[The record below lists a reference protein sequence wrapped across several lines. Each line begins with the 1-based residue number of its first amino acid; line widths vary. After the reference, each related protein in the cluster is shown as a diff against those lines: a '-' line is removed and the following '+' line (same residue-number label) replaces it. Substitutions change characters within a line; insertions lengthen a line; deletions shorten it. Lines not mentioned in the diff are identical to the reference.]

1 MVVATTTWHKPPLA
15 RHAAVYEAL
24 ADILEGATPSA
35 LKLALYL
42 YRTCIGGKPEE
53 IDINCIPL
61 GEKRAT
67 PVRNGKPYSPNT
79 RRAALRQ
86 LEKLG
91 LVKILKN
98 YGRGIFRIA
107 VQHLGDVRPFTH
119 THSKFQKLSN
129 PSKNQRQQ
137 SKIEQTEGSNPYGA
151 VLFTEDKKEQ
161 QSTKN
166 AAVFLR
172 FFEERENLAKTDVKL
187 KNVEPK
193 LATQVQTKDSQLNE
207 NSQQK
212 LEILAE
218 DKYSAPTAEYL
229 NTNSDKI
236 QAIDDAT
243 IPCSSEQTGL
253 TSEPPQ
259 KLPTKLDSLHHQRIS
274 GAEPTIT
281 NKAVR
286 LNLETSSFVN
296 PQVAKIVETV
306 VIANFKA
313 TEIAEVIAIANPDVT
328 EIAEAVAIA
337 NSEATEIVEVVAIA
351 NHEAVVIANPDV
363 TEIIEVVAIVNSETT
378 EIADPNAIP
387 NSEAVAIT
395 NPDATEIV
403 EIVMQTTRGMNPEL
417 RVCVLQYNLEEIQ
430 AAINLLQIRS
440 QTKQIS
446 NPSGWIVDCL
456 RGRWW
461 EKTNGFQN
469 SNPTNVVSSPASTG
483 SSPTPKNSPS
493 AQTTRITEDYIDPQY
508 MPLKTHRKLCE
519 QFQELGEEAFAAVGI
534 QQQIYLQWMQ
544 RFPQHVKQIF
554 NKLSTT

>member
-1 MVVATTTWHKPPLA
+1 MVADTTTWHKPPFA
-15 RHAAVYEAL
+15 RHAAIYEAL

-35 LKLALYL
+35 VKLALYL

-67 PVRNGKPYSPNT
+67 RVRNGKPYSPNT

-137 SKIEQTEGSNPYGA
+137 SKIEQTEGSNPDGA

-166 AAVFLR
+166 AAVFLS
-172 FFEERENLAKTDVKL
+172 FFEERENLAKTDVKP
-187 KNVEPK
+187 KNVELKP
-193 LATQVQTKDSQLNE
+193 ATQVQTKNSQSNE

-259 KLPTKLDSLHHQRIS
+259 KLPTKLDSLDHQRIS

-306 VIANFKA
+306 VIANSKA
-313 TEIAEVIAIANPDVT
+313 TEIAEV
-328 EIAEAVAIA
+328 VAIA
-337 NSEATEIVEVVAIA
+337 NY
-351 NHEAVVIANPDV
+351 
-363 TEIIEVVAIVNSETT
+363 
-378 EIADPNAIP
+378 
-387 NSEAVAIT
+387 EAVAIT
-395 NPDATEIV
+395 NPDATQIV
-403 EIVMQTTRGMNPEL
+403 EIVMQATGGMNPEL

-456 RGRWW
+456 RGCWW
-461 EKTNGFQN
+461 EKTNGFPN
-469 SNPTNVVSSPASTG
+469 SNPTNVVSSPVSIG

-493 AQTTRITEDYIDPQY
+493 VQTTRITEDYIDPQY

>member
-1 MVVATTTWHKPPLA
+1 MVVTTTTWHKPPLA

-35 LKLALYL
+35 VKLALYL

-53 IDINCIPL
+53 IDINGIPF

-79 RRAALRQ
+79 RRAALKQ

-137 SKIEQTEGSNPYGA
+137 SKIEQTEGSNPDGA
-151 VLFTEDKKEQ
+151 VLFTKDKKEQ
-161 QSTKN
+161 QSTAKN
-166 AAVFLR
+166 AAVFLNV
-172 FFEERENLAKTDVKL
+172 FEERENSEETDIKP

-193 LATQVQTKDSQLNE
+193 ATNQVQTKNCQPNKNLE
-207 NSQQK
+207 EK
-212 LEILAE
+212 LKTVTE
-218 DKYSAPTAEYL
+218 DKYSALPPEYL
-229 NTNSDKI
+229 NTNSDKS

-243 IPCSSEQTGL
+243 IPCCSEPTDL

-259 KLPTKLDSLHHQRIS
+259 KLPTKLDSLDHQRIS
-274 GAEPTIT
+274 GAELTIT
-281 NKAVR
+281 NKAVQ
-286 LNLETSSFVN
+286 LNLKTSSFVN
-296 PQVAKIVETV
+296 FQAAEIVEPV
-306 VIANFKA
+306 AIANSEA
-313 TEIAEVIAIANPDVT
+313 TEIVEVVAISNSEAIVIPNPDVT

-337 NSEATEIVEVVAIA
+337 NSEATEIVEVVAI
-351 NHEAVVIANPDV
+351 VNPN
-363 TEIIEVVAIVNSETT
+363 EI
-378 EIADPNAIP
+378 
-387 NSEAVAIT
+387 
-395 NPDATEIV
+395 EIV
-403 EIVMQTTRGMNPEL
+403 EIVTQATGRMNPEL

-461 EKTNGFQN
+461 EQTNDFPN
-469 SNPTNVVSSPASTG
+469 SNLTNVVSSSTLIG
-483 SSPTPKNSPS
+483 SSPIPKNSPS

-508 MPLKTHRKLCE
+508 MPLKTHQKLSK
-519 QFQELGEEAFAAVGI
+519 QFQELGEEAFASLGI
-534 QQQIYLQWMQ
+534 QQQIYLQWIQ
-544 RFPQHVKQIF
+544 RFPQQAKQIMS
-554 NKLSTT
+554 KLSTT